1 MADIYS
7 NENVPNELVHEL
19 QRLGHNCLTSLQAG
33 NANRRIAD
41 DAVLA
46 FASSQGRIVLT
57 NNRLDFIRLH
67 RNGLAHVG
75 IIAFTLDPDINALA
89 SRIDNVLT
97 NPSAQGRFLARVYR
111 DGFRFDR

>member
-7 NENVPNELVHEL
+7 NENVPSELVQEL

-33 NANRRIAD
+33 NANRRITD

-46 FASSQGRIVLT
+46 FANSQSRVVLT

-67 RNGLAHVG
+67 RSGLAHSG
-75 IIAFTLDPDINALA
+75 IVAFTLDPDIAALA

-97 NPSAQGRFLARVYR
+97 SPSAQGRFLARVDR
-111 DGFRFDR
+111 DGFRFDP